1 MQNENPR
8 KTKIKIQSKKKSKS
22 INNRNITKNKFRTTK
37 YSIYAKSYN
46 RNSKNNLYSQDR
58 INQNKNESNLKLYI
72 NNKYSLKNDSNKGLN
87 MKNLKRNYLKSEN
100 FIYGKINKEIK
111 FNNENK
117 ENFFKGNYNKI
128 QKISN
133 NYFHEKKKTKSL
145 EHKKNKLDN
154 IFSGRIKQSNINRK
168 LNVKNIKKKAEI
180 NRDVVLINKNEI
192 SKNNFLKQENKNFG
206 DKKSNNNGINLK
218 EEKNINNYSNE
229 NEGINKIEIKI
240 EDNLNKN
247 LDKIIRKISISDNI
261 NENIKTK
268 GEHSNESNT
277 LIEKVNPPKEEIIN
291 LKKDEE
297 NVNEEKSKQNIPIL
311 KLDTGYSSTDKSVSN
326 SKVDVTNSDYS
337 ETSYESKG
345 LEIKGEILSKCKKT
359 SFLNNLKKCLFD
371 KDTNSNS
378 NINSEEELKFKN
390 CIKIEKRKTAD
401 FTNNYK
407 INLKTNISFNES
419 EIYQSKPDIKSATIT
434 QAGLNDNKKK
444 TNQDSYLI
452 LENMFDQKLNIYG
465 IFDGHG
471 ENGHLISN
479 LVSNYL
485 SYFFSHKKN
494 YNIPKNN
501 DTESSDSD
509 SISIKSKD
517 ININDMVLKEV
528 FSEKNKFIEN
538 TINKLVEKS
547 NECNF
552 NLDFSGTTCSLLFIL
567 EDKII
572 CSNIGDSQCVLFH
585 CSNEERWTHEIIS
598 VIHKPDDPK
607 ESERII
613 EMGGEVHPYYD
624 ENGIYEGPSRVYVKN
639 KTYPGLSLSRSIGD
653 LIGEEVGIIS
663 EPNIVVKN
671 IDSTCKY
678 IVMGSD
684 GLWDMIKPYDVSRI
698 VNSFFNK
705 GDPKGACKALLKRAT
720 KNWGKDGYDRDD
732 ITIILIFI
740 GIPNNSH

>member
-1 MQNENPR
+1 M
-8 KTKIKIQSKKKSKS
+8 
-22 INNRNITKNKFRTTK
+22 
-37 YSIYAKSYN
+37 
-46 RNSKNNLYSQDR
+46 
-58 INQNKNESNLKLYI
+58 
-72 NNKYSLKNDSNKGLN
+72 
-87 MKNLKRNYLKSEN
+87 
-100 FIYGKINKEIK
+100 
-111 FNNENK
+111 
-117 ENFFKGNYNKI
+117 
-128 QKISN
+128 
-133 NYFHEKKKTKSL
+133 
-145 EHKKNKLDN
+145 
-154 IFSGRIKQSNINRK
+154 
-168 LNVKNIKKKAEI
+168 
-180 NRDVVLINKNEI
+180 
-192 SKNNFLKQENKNFG
+192 
-206 DKKSNNNGINLK
+206 
-218 EEKNINNYSNE
+218 
-229 NEGINKIEIKI
+229 
-240 EDNLNKN
+240 
-247 LDKIIRKISISDNI
+247 
-261 NENIKTK
+261 
-268 GEHSNESNT
+268 
-277 LIEKVNPPKEEIIN
+277 
-291 LKKDEE
+291 
-297 NVNEEKSKQNIPIL
+297 
-311 KLDTGYSSTDKSVSN
+311 
-326 SKVDVTNSDYS
+326 
-337 ETSYESKG
+337 
-345 LEIKGEILSKCKKT
+345 
-359 SFLNNLKKCLFD
+359 NNLKKCLFD

-407 INLKTNISFNES
+407 INLKTNISYNES
-419 EIYQSKPDIKSATIT
+419 EINQSKPDIKSAKIT
-434 QAGLNDNKKK
+434 LAGLNDNKKK

-509 SISIKSKD
+509 SISIKSED

-598 VIHKPDDPK
+598 FIHKPDDPK

-613 EMGGEVHPYYD
+613 EMGGEIHPYYN

-663 EPNIVVKN
+663 EPDIIVKS
-671 IDSTCKY
+671 IDSTFKY

-705 GDPKGACKALLKRAT
+705 GDPEGACKALLKRAT
-720 KNWGKDGYDRDD
+720 KNWEKDGCDRDD
-732 ITIILIFI
+732 ITIIVIFI
-740 GIPNNSH
+740 GIPNYSH

>member
-37 YSIYAKSYN
+37 YSIYVKSYN

-407 INLKTNISFNES
+407 INLKTNISYNES
-419 EIYQSKPDIKSATIT
+419 EINQSKPDIKSAKVTL
-434 QAGLNDNKKK
+434 AGLNNNKKK

-598 VIHKPDDPK
+598 FIHKPDDPK

-613 EMGGEVHPYYD
+613 EMGGEIHPYYD

-663 EPNIVVKN
+663 EPDIIVKS
-671 IDSTCKY
+671 IDSTFKY

-705 GDPKGACKALLKRAT
+705 GDPEGACKALLKRAT
-720 KNWGKDGYDRDD
+720 KNWEKDGCDRDD
-732 ITIILIFI
+732 ITIIVIFI
-740 GIPNNSH
+740 GIPNYSH

>member
-1 MQNENPR
+1 MQNENPQ
-8 KTKIKIQSKKKSKS
+8 KAKNKIQSKKKSKS
-22 INNRNITKNKFRTTK
+22 INDRNLTKIKFRTTK

-46 RNSKNNLYSQDR
+46 SNSKNNFYSHQR
-58 INQNKNESNLKLYI
+58 IDQNKNESNLKLYI
-72 NNKYSLKNDSNKGLN
+72 NNKYSLKNDPNTGLN
-87 MKNLKRNYLKSEN
+87 MKNLKRNNLKREN
-100 FIYGKINKEIK
+100 FYYCKNNKEIK

-117 ENFFKGNYNKI
+117 ENIFKGNYNMI
-128 QKISN
+128 HKISN
-133 NYFHEKKKTKSL
+133 NFFNEKKKTKSL
-145 EHKKNKLDN
+145 EHKKNKLDK

-168 LNVKNIKKKAEI
+168 LNVKNIKKKTEL
-180 NRDVVLINKNEI
+180 NRDVVLINKNEL
-192 SKNNFLKQENKNFG
+192 SKNNPLKQDNKNY
-206 DKKSNNNGINLK
+206 DKISNNNEIYIE
-218 EEKNINNYSNE
+218 EEKNLNNYSKE
-229 NEGINKIEIKI
+229 NEGNNKIEIKI

-247 LDKIIRKISISDNI
+247 LDRIIRKISISDNI

-268 GEHSNESNT
+268 EEHSNESNT
-277 LIEKVNPPKEEIIN
+277 LIEKEKPPKEEIIN
-291 LKKDEE
+291 LKT
-297 NVNEEKSKQNIPIL
+297 NVEKENEEKSKQNIPIL
-311 KLDTGYSSTDKSVSN
+311 KLDTGSSSTDKSVSN
-326 SKVDVTNSDYS
+326 SKADVTNSDYS

-345 LEIKGEILSKCKKT
+345 LEIKGELLSKSKKT

-485 SYFFSHKKN
+485 SYFFSHKIN
-494 YNIPKNN
+494 YNITKNN

-509 SISIKSKD
+509 SISIKSED
-517 ININDMVLKEV
+517 ININDKLLKEV
-528 FSEKNKFIEN
+528 FSENNKFIEN

-552 NLDFSGTTCSLLFIL
+552 NLDFSGTTCCLLFIL